1 MAEMLFE
8 MGMEDQYKKY
18 ELFFGPNHPGMN
30 GNFSYIITVE
40 GHTIVKVEPDP
51 GQLHRGFEKLVEQRL
66 WMQNIALIPR
76 ICVPEPEINEIGYS
90 MAIERLMGVEVPT
103 RGKFLRTITAEM
115 ARLGAFL
122 LGFGGIGGS
131 TGLYTAPNWSIG
143 DRDYLLDLF
152 EWITGARVYH
162 MFNIPG
168 GVRRDVSQEWID
180 KLLKTVD
187 YLESRL
193 PEYDRLIY
201 NNPVIV
207 HRLKGLAKIE
217 KEDAIKYSITGPN
230 LRACGIPYDVRKAYP
245 YAAYPYLDFEVIT
258 QSEGDGLARAVQR
271 REEFEL
277 SIKLIRQAVKLM
289 PKKGPVRAEMPNPLK
304 WRVPKGEVYTK
315 VESARGEHGF
325 YIVSDGGQKPYRM
338 AVRGGSYTAGLI
350 YAKKAL
356 VGMRIEDVALWM
368 ATMDVCA
375 PDFDR

>member
-1 MAEMLFE
+1 MAEMLFD

-103 RGKFLRTITAEM
+103 RGKFLRTITAEF
-115 ARLGAFL
+115 ARLGAL
-122 LGFGGIGGS
+122 LSGFGGIGGS
-131 TGLYTAPNWSIG
+131 TGLYAASNWAIG
-143 DRDYLLDLF
+143 DRDYILDLF

-162 MFNIPG
+162 MYNIPG
-168 GVRRDVSQEWID
+168 GVRRDVSDEWI
-180 KLLKTVD
+180 KKALKTLD
-187 YLESRL
+187 YLEKRL

-217 KEDAIKYSITGPN
+217 KEDAIKYAITGPN
-230 LRACGIPYDVRKAYP
+230 IRACGIPYDVRKAYP

-258 QSEGDGLARAVQR
+258 QSEGDGLARAIQR
-271 REEFEL
+271 REEFDL
-277 SIKLIRQAVKLM
+277 SINLIRQAIKLM

-304 WRVPKGEVYTK
+304 WRVPKGEVYAK
-315 VESARGEHGF
+315 VESTRGEHGF
-325 YIVSDGGQKPYRM
+325 YIVSDGGERPYRM
-338 AVRGGSYTAGLI
+338 AVRGGSYTAGLV

-368 ATMDVCA
+368 ATMDICA